1 MLYDVKAADSE
12 LHRRYTGQPNEL
24 IIDNLRYADSQ
35 NIPIEIRI
43 PLISGVN
50 TGEADAI
57 AELLAP
63 LKSVEVVRILPYH
76 GYAEAKYASLG
87 IKYRGRG
94 FEPPSRELLDEF
106 KSKLQGRG
114 LKVIISGA
122 KNECEVSGDE

>member
-1 MLYDVKAADSE
+1 M
-12 LHRRYTGQPNEL
+12 
-24 IIDNLRYADSQ
+24 
-35 NIPIEIRI
+35 
-43 PLISGVN
+43 N

-63 LKSVEVVRILPYH
+63 LKSVEAVRILPYH

-87 IKYRGRG
+87 MKYRGRG

-106 KSKLQGRG
+106 KSKLVGRG

-122 KNECEVSGDE
+122 EERM